1 MTMSKVIILQ
11 CLMTVKAVTNSITT
25 NFVMNISNAIILTG
39 IYTVKGLTRYNNCDG
54 SDDLS
59 NRELHVDTAKDEVWP
74 GLAVEGGLTLIVTH
88 DNSLNTSKFR
98 KSPVDVLEVDLSSP
112 KGAATVAG
120 SKGIRIA
127 KTTAVGIRES

>member
-74 GLAVEGGLTLIVTH
+74 GLAVEGGLTLVVT
-88 DNSLNTSKFR
+88 L
-98 KSPVDVLEVDLSSP
+98 
-112 KGAATVAG
+112 
-120 SKGIRIA
+120 
-127 KTTAVGIRES
+127 